1 MEPGDAEPAWHR
13 EVISG
18 EVAAT
23 LAQLRDLRALD
34 AFYLA
39 GGTGLALALGHRRSL
54 DLDFFTPRPFEGD
67 PLLGKIE
74 HLPDF
79 SLAMRDHETIHAA
92 IAGVK
97 VSFLGYRY
105 PLLFPTRPFMEVA
118 VAQPREIACMR
129 ISAIASRGTK
139 RDFVDLYF
147 VAQTHGLR
155 ALFRHFA
162 AKYAQTNY
170 SPLHIAKSLTF
181 FEDAEKD
188 PMPDMLAVCDWA
200 VVKQYFSHEAPR
212 LL

>member
-1 MEPGDAEPAWHR
+1 
-13 EVISG
+13 
-18 EVAAT
+18 
-23 LAQLRDLRALD
+23 
-34 AFYLA
+34 
-39 GGTGLALALGHRRSL
+39 
-54 DLDFFTPRPFEGD
+54 
-67 PLLGKIE
+67 
-74 HLPDF
+74 
-79 SLAMRDHETIHAA
+79 MRDHETIHAA

-97 VSFLGYRY
+97 VSFHGGRGPLHGCAAPPACAHADLGAPRPQAGAALRGGRAEFASRGRAAPRNFAAFRAGFARRQSGATPAIGYRY

>member
-1 MEPGDAEPAWHR
+1 MEPEDATAAWHR
-13 EVISG
+13 EVITD
-18 EVAAT
+18 EAAAT
-23 LAQLRDLRALD
+23 LIRLRGVAALE

-39 GGTGLALALGHRRSL
+39 GGTGLALALGHRRSV
-54 DLDFFTPRPFEGD
+54 DLDFFTSHAFESE
-67 PLLGKIE
+67 PLLRRIE
-74 HLPDF
+74 AVPDF
-79 SLAMRDHETIHAA
+79 ALAARDPETIHASVG
-92 IAGVK
+92 GVK

-105 PLLFPTRPFMEVA
+105 PLLFPSRPFMGVA
-118 VAQPREIACMR
+118 VADPREIACMK

-155 ALFRHFA
+155 ALFQYFA

-170 SPLHIAKSLTF
+170 SPLHIAKALTF

-200 VVKQYFSHEAPR
+200 EVKQYFSHEAPR